1 MKTPAALALALLFSL
16 PALPAAE
23 PKGVVIA
30 SYNVE
35 NYVGISP
42 VTEGGR
48 TPAKP
53 KTEAA
58 IAALIR
64 VIKEVNPDILGV
76 CEMGSPERFEDF
88 KKRLAAAGLG
98 YVDAEYLQ
106 AADPDRHLALV
117 SRFPIVAR
125 NSQADVPFELNGQP
139 EKVRRGFLDVTI
151 QVAPDY
157 QLRMVGAHLK
167 SKLAVAQGEAVIRR
181 HEAQQLRRHL
191 EKILVPDPG
200 TNLVCY
206 GDFNDTKD
214 TPMFAEISGIRG
226 TPTYLD
232 DIPAKDNLGDRWT
245 HCWKTADLYSRIDY
259 LFASPAL
266 VREVVAGSGRV
277 DRSDVWSAASDHR
290 AVSVTIIPV
299 NKK

>member
-151 QVAPDY
+151 QVA
-157 QLRMVGAHLK
+157 R
-167 SKLAVAQGEAVIRR
+167 EAAAGRR
-181 HEAQQLRRHL
+181 RPRL
-191 EKILVPDPG
+191 
-200 TNLVCY
+200 
-206 GDFNDTKD
+206 
-214 TPMFAEISGIRG
+214 
-226 TPTYLD
+226 
-232 DIPAKDNLGDRWT
+232 
-245 HCWKTADLYSRIDY
+245 
-259 LFASPAL
+259 PAL
-266 VREVVAGSGRV
+266 APWTAGRRGRTTEPPTPRHRGRWGAGSSR
-277 DRSDVWSAASDHR
+277 
-290 AVSVTIIPV
+290 
-299 NKK
+299 